1 MIFSISCVSRGIEKV
16 FLVAQSIH
24 TSTVWEIADSEIFYV
39 SQRNF
44 TRYYS
49 VHKNKINILRS
60 FSLFRGERKNDFRW
74 SISHRK
80 ISHFL
85 FEQQEILNL
94 WVYTILSLSY
104 SLSLDMIECMTSCQ
118 QLLLFK
124 PFVKSNFNVISLWV
138 FMTFLCQLQSSDCL
152 WEILILRYT
161 SRFDWHPQNV
171 SYFLL
176 KWKASGNLV
185 CFFQEKSTLC

>member
-1 MIFSISCVSRGIEKV
+1 MIFGEAFPIVK
-16 FLVAQSIH
+16 FLTSFLNSKKFLIYEFTQSFPSH
-24 TSTVWEIADSEIFYV
+24 
-39 SQRNF
+39 
-44 TRYYS
+44 
-49 VHKNKINILRS
+49 IL
-60 FSLFRGERKNDFRW
+60 
-74 SISHRK
+74 
-80 ISHFL
+80 
-85 FEQQEILNL
+85 
-94 WVYTILSLSY
+94 